1 MSREKSSELNEKS
14 NPLPAATVATAS
26 ANLRRFFVALLPPAQ
41 VQTKANDVK
50 GIMRDQYASKAAFRS
65 PPHVTLLAPFE
76 WPIDDLPRLART
88 LGQFAAS
95 QSAVPMTLDGFGA
108 FAPHVIY
115 INVVQRS
122 RLMAIQPDL
131 LTYLEQEIGLVS
143 ERDRHRV
150 FVPHLTVA
158 FRDLKPNMFRKA
170 WSVFQH
176 QEIHFDFTVHQ
187 LTLLTHTG
195 KLWTV
200 KEHYD
205 FSRFN

>member
-1 MSREKSSELNEKS
+1 MSREKTLELNEKS
-14 NPLPAATVATAS
+14 DSLPVAAES
-26 ANLRRFFVALLPPAQ
+26 AGLRRFFVALLPPDP
-41 VQTKANDVK
+41 VQIKANEVK

-88 LGQFAAS
+88 LGKFAAS
-95 QSAVPMTLDGFGA
+95 QVAVPMTLDGFGA

-115 INVVQRS
+115 INVVQS
-122 RLMAIQPDL
+122 LRLMAIQPEL
-131 LTYLEQEIGLVS
+131 LDYLAQEIGLAS
-143 ERDRHRV
+143 DRDRNRT

-170 WSVFQH
+170 WAVFQH
-176 QEIHFDFTVHQ
+176 QEIHFDFTAHQ

-205 FSRFN
+205 FAKFDP